1 MIRTLA
7 KKELHTLFVAPS
19 TWWMLALLQFIFA
32 WFYLARMDDY
42 LQVQAQLAQMDS
54 APGATISIAAP
65 LSSVLAIVLMMLIPL
80 FTMRLIAEERR
91 NQTWMLLTTAPI
103 SATDIV
109 LGKFFGLLAML
120 SIIIVACA
128 MMVCTLALGTHA
140 DFGLIA
146 GNILGVW
153 LLAASYAALGL
164 FFSSLT
170 RQPVVAAFGA
180 LAVSFGLWMLEMS
193 SGAVRVLSPNVH
205 FQNLNVGLISTADLI
220 YFVLFIVGFLLL
232 TIEHIRRER
241 GGV

>member
-7 KKELHTLFVAPS
+7 KKELHTLFASPS

-32 WFYLARMDDY
+32 WFYLARLDDY
-42 LQVQAQLAQMDS
+42 LQVQAQLAQMGS

-80 FTMRLIAEERR
+80 FTMRLIADERR

-103 SATDIV
+103 SAADIV
-109 LGKFFGLLAML
+109 LGKYLGLLAVL
-120 SIIIVACA
+120 SIIIAACA
-128 MMVCTLALGTHA
+128 VMVCSLALGTHA

-146 GNILGVW
+146 CNILGVW